1 MDKLVSRRNFVKGTV
16 AAAAASSL
24 YTMANAA
31 HHGSG
36 TVKVALIGC
45 GGRSNRDLPN
55 FIKACEILGKKAKV
69 VGLADAFQDR
79 LDTAAEKYGVDKK
92 HCFVGFQAYQQ
103 VLETDAEFVILAT
116 PPNFRPKHLEAVI
129 KSGKHAMIEKPV
141 AVDAPGCRRIIE
153 LGEQANKKGLAIVAG
168 VQRRYD
174 IAWLTNKAQIDAGAI
189 GTILGGTVSW
199 NGTVPWIWGREQ
211 KWDDRE
217 YLTRNWLNWSSMSGD
232 HIVEQ
237 HVHNLDV
244 ANWFLGRT
252 PKSCVGFG
260 GRARR
265 QTGDQYDFFSLD
277 LDYGDGV
284 HIHSQCRQL
293 SGCFNRVGE
302 FFRGTEGEAF
312 GNGKIKGKDVKIP
325 EIVVDSDNGSVQEMV
340 NLIRGVY
347 QDKPLNDARS
357 IAESTATA
365 IMGRLS
371 AYTGKL
377 VQWSDLMQNPNS
389 EFYNL
394 SIGSTA
400 EDFENGTVV
409 MPMENIVPVPGDG
422 IAVRRKY
429 S

>member
-1 MDKLVSRRNFVKGTV
+1 MNKRVSRRNFVKGTV

-24 YTMANAA
+24 YNLAHAD
-31 HHGSG
+31 HHGG

-55 FIKACEILGKKAKV
+55 FIKACELLGKKAKV

-79 LDTAAEKYGVDKK
+79 LDTAAEKYGVDKSK
-92 HCFVGFQAYQQ
+92 CFVGFQAYQQ

-129 KSGKHAMIEKPV
+129 QSGKHAMIEKPV
-141 AVDAPGCRRIIE
+141 AVDAPGCRKIIE
-153 LGEQANKKGLAIVAG
+153 IGKKAKKKGLAIVAG
-168 VQRRYD
+168 VQRRHD

-211 KWDDRE
+211 SWDDRE
-217 YLTRNWLNWSSMSGD
+217 YLTRNWLNWSEMSGD

-244 ANWFLGRT
+244 ANWFLGRP

-265 QTGDQYDFFSLD
+265 QTGNQYDFFSLD

-302 FFRGTEGEAF
+302 FFRGTKGEAF
-312 GNGKIKGKDVKIP
+312 GNGKINGKDVKIP
-325 EIVVDSDNGSVQEMV
+325 EIVVDSDDGSVQEMV

-347 QDKPLNDARS
+347 KDKPLNDARS

-377 VQWSDLMQNPNS
+377 VQWSDLMQNPKS

-394 SIGSTA
+394 SIGSSA
-400 EDFENGTVV
+400 EDFEIGNVA
-409 MPMENIVPVPGDG
+409 MPMENVVPVPGNG